1 MAESR
6 LQKSRDDLDQSGLSC
21 AVIAHD
27 GDDLLALDGQIHR
40 FQRLDEAELHTDV
53 LQPQQR
59 RCARI
64 PHGVFL
70 YHSSWYRSLADV
82 IANRE
87 LDGA

>member
-6 LQKSRDDLDQSGLSC
+6 LQKSLDDLDQRGLSC

-70 YHSSWYRSLADV
+70 LITLLLV
-82 IANRE
+82 PVT
-87 LDGA
+87 G